1 MHIDLTALSLEE
13 LKALKR
19 QVDRQV
25 DGWQERKRREAIA
38 AAEEAA
44 REHGF
49 NLADLGLAGGRGR
62 RRGAPSPARFANPD
76 DPTQTWG
83 GRGRRPGWVNDAL
96 AAGKSL
102 EDLAI

>member
-1 MHIDLTALSLEE
+1 MHIDLAAMSLEE
-13 LKALKR
+13 LKSLKR
-19 QVDRQV
+19 QVDRQI

-49 NLADLGLAGGRGR
+49 NLSDLGLAGGGR
-62 RRGAPSPARFANPD
+62 RRRSAPSPARYANPA

-83 GRGRRPGWVNDAL
+83 GRGRRPAWIKEAL
-96 AAGKSL
+96 AAGKDL